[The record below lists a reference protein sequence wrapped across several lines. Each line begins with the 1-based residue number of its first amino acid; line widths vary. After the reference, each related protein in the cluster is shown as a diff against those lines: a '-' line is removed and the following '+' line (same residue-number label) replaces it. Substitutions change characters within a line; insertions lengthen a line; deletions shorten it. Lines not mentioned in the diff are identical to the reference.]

1 MCCIFLKLMQPR
13 SHFRSNAVS
22 FLNQQSGP
30 DFSKITTVRG
40 DPSLINE
47 ESERIT
53 KIIQGDSPCG
63 TSMTANLW
71 VQTSTNCQC

>member
-1 MCCIFLKLMQPR
+1 MQPR

-53 KIIQGDSPCG
+53 KIIQGDSPCD